1 MLDAQRLW
9 CEQRVSVTI
18 MCDDNKI
25 KEKTVE
31 GTARYKVLFSSL
43 LPPLCGSNKPQAFH
57 GFQASRSN
65 TWKRVMGKE
74 QGINDDE

>member
-1 MLDAQRLW
+1 M
-9 CEQRVSVTI
+9 
-18 MCDDNKI
+18 
-25 KEKTVE
+25 E
-31 GTARYKVLFSSL
+31 GTAHYKVFFSSL

-65 TWKRVMGKE
+65 TWEIVIGKE